1 MDRTLFLT
9 AAFLTLFPQGLYSQP
24 SPGAELRG
32 VWITTAAGLDWPKT
46 YNAGEQRASLKD
58 MVAKLKV
65 AHFNTIFFQ
74 VRARGDAY
82 YRSTYEPWAENLTG
96 TLGKDPGY
104 DPLQFLLDEAHAA
117 GIEVQAWVNVFKV
130 RGPGRVVNTYPLHPA
145 LRFAPHFIEVDGEG
159 WLDPGIPAI
168 RDYSVRVA
176 LEIIQKYN
184 IDGLMFDFL
193 RYPGREFPDD
203 DTYDRYG
210 GKKNRDDWRRSN
222 IDMFVSAIY
231 DSARAL
237 KPMIKVGS
245 APIGIYDGDPDGDA
259 FGAYYSYYQDSQ
271 GWLAKG
277 KHDYLVPQI
286 YWDIGSTKGDPDFAA
301 LARKWQ
307 KGSHGRHIYTGIGAY
322 KTNVLREI
330 PTEIDTARKAG
341 ALGQVYF
348 RYENIQTFDMFGG
361 RYGQPAFLPAM
372 AWKDSVPPNAP
383 RALAATELGVNVFHV
398 EWLPPLP
405 ARDGD
410 STKSYSLYRSSSP
423 LQSDP
428 RSRVLA
434 AVLSASATFYV
445 DTISTPTSLRYY
457 YTISAIDPASNE
469 GPPSN
474 VAGTVVREALD
485 LKGRLARI
493 TSLTTSLPHTAKSPT
508 LISYRL
514 ADRASVVLRLFKQ
527 GDDDS
532 PVATLAEGI
541 KDQGTYIVGLAQN
554 TLAPGRYVLR
564 LKAGSTE
571 LEQAIDFR

>member
-1 MDRTLFLT
+1 LNRVLFLSALTLFL
-9 AAFLTLFPQGLYSQP
+9 FPHSYSQ
-24 SPGAELRG
+24 SSLGAELRG
-32 VWITTAAGLDWPKT
+32 VWITTAAGLDWPKS
-46 YNAGEQRASLKD
+46 YDAVDQQSSLKE
-58 MVAKLKV
+58 MVRKLK
-65 AHFNTIFFQ
+65 AANFNTIFFQ

-82 YRSTYEPWAENLTG
+82 YRSTFEPWAENLTG

-104 DPLQFLLDEAHAA
+104 DPLQLLIDEAHAA
-117 GIEVQAWVNVFKV
+117 GIEVHAWFNVFKV
-130 RGPGRVVNTYPLHPA
+130 RGPGRVMNTYPLHPA
-145 LRFAPHFIEVDGEG
+145 IRFSPHLVEVDGEG

-168 RDYSVRVA
+168 RVYSVRVA
-176 LEIIQKYN
+176 TEIIRQYGV
-184 IDGLMFDFL
+184 DGLMFDFL

-203 DTYDRYG
+203 DTYHRYG
-210 GKKNRDDWRRSN
+210 GKQNRDDWRRSN

-237 KPMIKVGS
+237 KPMLKVGS

-286 YWDIGSTKGDPDFAA
+286 YWDIGSTKGDPDFAT

-307 KGSHGRHIYTGIGAY
+307 LGSHGRHVYTGIGAY

-330 PTEIDTARKAG
+330 PFEIDTARRAG
-341 ALGQVYF
+341 TLGQVYF

-361 RYGQPAFLPAM
+361 RYERPAILPAM

-383 RALAATELGVNVFHV
+383 RALAATEVNTNIFHL

-410 STKSYSLYRSSSP
+410 SIKSYSLYRSTSS
-423 LQSDP
+423 LSDP
-428 RSRVLA
+428 RTRVLT
-434 AVLSASATFYV
+434 AVLPAAATFYV
-445 DTISTPTSLRYY
+445 DTIAAPTSLRYY
-457 YTISAIDPASNE
+457 YTVSALDPASNE

-493 TSLTTSLPHTAKSPT
+493 TSLTTSLPHTPKSPM
-508 LISYRL
+508 LVSYRL
-514 ADRASVVLRLFKQ
+514 ADRSAVLLRLFRQ
-527 GDDDS
+527 RDNT
-532 PVATLAEGI
+532 PVAVLAEGI
-541 KDQGTYIVGLAQN
+541 KDQGTYIVGLMQN
-554 TLAPGRYVLR
+554 SFGPGRYVLR
-564 LKAGSTE
+564 LEAGSTE
-571 LEQAIDFR
+571 LEQPIDFR